1 MNNYQEVFSHQYN
14 IIYILIADG
23 GTFPTFPAHLQ
34 LLIHMPTCSLSS
46 YLAASAKSGVK
57 LFRQIVTLRVKPAR

>member
-1 MNNYQEVFSHQYN
+1 MQGFHN

-34 LLIHMPTCSLSS
+34 LQIHMLMCSFFLLSS
-46 YLAASAKSGVK
+46 YLVASAKSGVK
-57 LFRQIVTLRVKPAR
+57 FFRQILTLRAKPAR